1 MRTKHAALLPYDEK
15 WKQDFI
21 AIKSELSAAL
31 GDTALAIPPRKAHQE
46 SCPELCRSRCRA
58 GS

>member
-1 MRTKHAALLPYDEK
+1 MRTKHVVLLPYDEK

-31 GDTALAIPPRKAHQE
+31 NDTALAILPRKAHRE
-46 SCPELCRSRCRA
+46 SFPELCRSRCRA